1 MSIDET
7 LLKSD
12 EKAVFALRSL
22 YSRFG
27 YSRFKMSKF
36 EEYDLYVK
44 NKDFLVSDGIITF
57 TDTNGH
63 LKALKP
69 DVTLSI
75 INNIKDEST
84 IRKLYYDENVY
95 RISGS
100 THTYKEIT
108 QTGLECIG
116 NIGLLEICEVLS
128 LAAKS
133 LETVAEN
140 GIMELSHVGIIEAA
154 FSEAGVP
161 SKLYPRFISCINRK
175 SNDDMLM
182 LARENGLDAR
192 SLSVFTKN
200 YPIAKQALDEI
211 ASVFKS
217 DEVMSALDEF
227 KTIISTIE
235 NCAGKTRIIV
245 DFSAVGAMAYYSGVV
260 FRGYIEGIPEAVLSG
275 GQYDRLMKK
284 LDHNVGAIGF
294 AVYLDALQG
303 LDNFEKEYD
312 VDTVLLCGDDIAA
325 AINTSEMLSCG
336 GSSVLLCREIPS
348 NISYRRAVRLSE
360 KGVETVNGNDKRS
373 AT

>member
-1 MSIDET
+1 MTIDET

-22 YSRFG
+22 YCRFG

-75 INNIKDEST
+75 INNIKDDSEVK
-84 IRKLYYDENVY
+84 KLYYNENVY

-100 THTYKEIT
+100 THIYKEIM

-116 NIGLLEICEVLS
+116 NIGRLEVCEVLS

-140 GIMELSHVGIIEAA
+140 GVMELSHVGIIEAA
-154 FSEAGVP
+154 FCEVGVP
-161 SKLYPRFISCINRK
+161 GELYPKFISCINRK
-175 SNDDMLM
+175 SNDDMLL
-182 LARENGLDAR
+182 LAQENGLDAH

-200 YPIAKQALDEI
+200 YTAPEQAFAEIETEFKSEAVMTALDELRETVTAI
-211 ASVFKS
+211 K
-217 DEVMSALDEF
+217 
-227 KTIISTIE
+227 
-235 NCAGKTRIIV
+235 NCCGRIRLIV
-245 DFSAVGAMAYYSGVV
+245 DFSAIGGMVYYSGVV
-260 FRGYIEGIPEAVLSG
+260 FKGYIDGIPEAVLSG

-284 LDHNVGAIGF
+284 LNRNAGAIGF

-303 LDNFEKEYD
+303 LDRAEKEYD
-312 VDTVLLCGDDIAA
+312 VDTVLLCGDDVAA
-325 AINTSEMLSCG
+325 AISTSEMLSGG
-336 GSSVLLCREIPS
+336 GSSVLLCREIPK
-348 NISYRRAVRLSE
+348 NIRYRRAVKLS
-360 KGVETVNGNDKRS
+360 KRGLETVYEN
-373 AT
+373 A